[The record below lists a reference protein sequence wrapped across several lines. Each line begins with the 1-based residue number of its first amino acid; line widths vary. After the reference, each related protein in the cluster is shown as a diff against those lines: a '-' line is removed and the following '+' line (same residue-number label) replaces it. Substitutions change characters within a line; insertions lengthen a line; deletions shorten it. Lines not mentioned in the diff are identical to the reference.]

1 MRGVQLFDT
10 VTLLYFMVLPKY
22 FLIEEVKG
30 LDARCCCPW
39 VSMTISVLVDLVKP
53 KRIQSLHLIN

>member
-1 MRGVQLFDT
+1 MREVQLFDK
-10 VTLLYFMVLPKY
+10 VTLQYFMVLPIDI
-22 FLIEEVKG
+22 LIGEVKG

-39 VSMTISVLVDLVKP
+39 VLMTISVLVYLVKP